1 MNKKKYQEPTMELV
15 VLQHS
20 MQHLLAG
27 SNYDILI
34 GGDSVVGGVSSGDG
48 IGLGD
53 GDYDGVIR

>member
-1 MNKKKYQEPTMELV
+1 MELV

-34 GGDSVVGGVSSGDG
+34 GGDSVVGGISSGDG